1 MRVAHFVRFAPHQ
14 AGIYESAKEL
24 ILAERLVGLDA
35 QMIDY
40 GDDATKGQVYSRVGC
55 KDDDIVTV
63 NPDWASKADIL
74 VRHSAIPKEIMEKGI
89 PAIMCLHG
97 APEYSFMLEHTGATR
112 TMKEIMLSVKNYKGL
127 VTFWKQ
133 NLSQWEIL
141 LNRKVHYCPPT
152 VNLEVFKPEGKKFNF
167 GKDAGEI
174 NIVVTNIWRKEYHTP
189 FNVLF
194 AAAKFIKERCPK
206 GRVHVF
212 AVPKDNEK
220 YPKNDGPVN
229 RILLKL
235 KEAKLVGGCYPMI
248 KTLQDVYRAA
258 DMLVTPSTIAQ
269 RTVREALACGCPI
282 VAAVGNSYTPY
293 KADPRNIDEFVNAID
308 KCYEDIQADR
318 EAVRNNARCTAATE
332 FNFEQAGKAMKT
344 MFKEILNT

>member
-14 AGIYESAKEL
+14 CGIYETAKEL
-24 ILAERLVGLDA
+24 ILAERQIGVDA
-35 QMIDY
+35 RMIDY
-40 GDDATKGQVYSRVGC
+40 GDDATKGQIYSRVGL
-55 KDDDIVTV
+55 KDEDVVTV
-63 NPDWASKADIL
+63 APDWALKTDIL
-74 VRHSAIPKEIMEKGI
+74 VRHSAIPKEILKKGI

-112 TMKEIMLSVKNYKGL
+112 TLKEIMLSAKGYKGL

-141 LNRKVHYCPPT
+141 LGREVRYCPPT
-152 VNLEVFKPEGKKFNF
+152 VNLGIFKPEGKKFNF
-167 GKDAGEI
+167 GKDAGEF

-194 AAAKFIKERCPK
+194 AATKFIKNICPK

-212 AVPKDNEK
+212 AVPKDNIK

-229 RILLKL
+229 RILLEL
-235 KEAKLVGGCYPMI
+235 KKAKLVGGCYPMI
-248 KTLQDVYRAA
+248 KNLQDVYRAA

-282 VAAVGNSYTPY
+282 VAAAGNSYTPY
-293 KADPRNIDEFVNAID
+293 RADPRDIDEFVDAIN
-308 KCYEDIQADR
+308 KCYEESAYGVI
-318 EAVRNNARCTAATE
+318 RNNARIVAEEE
-332 FNFEQAGKAMKT
+332 FNFEQAGKSMKSI
-344 MFKEILNT
+344 FLNILS

>member
-1 MRVAHFVRFAPHQ
+1 MRVAHFARFAPHQ
-14 AGIYESAKEL
+14 AGIYETTKEL
-24 ILAERLVGLDA
+24 ILAERQIGIDA

-40 GDDATKGQVYSRVGC
+40 GDDATKGQIYSRVGL
-55 KDDDIVTV
+55 KDGDIVTIS
-63 NPDWASKADIL
+63 PDWALKADVL

-112 TMKEIMLSVKNYKGL
+112 TLKEIMLSAKNFKGL
-127 VTFWKQ
+127 VTFWKE
-133 NLSQWEIL
+133 NLLTWETL
-141 LNRKVHYCPPT
+141 LDREVHYCPPT
-152 VNLEVFKPEGKKFNF
+152 VNLDVFNPKGKRFDF
-167 GKDAGEI
+167 GKDIGEF

-194 AAAKFIKERCPK
+194 AAAKFIKDVCPE

-212 AVPKDNEK
+212 AVPKDNTK

-229 RILLKL
+229 RILLEL
-235 KEAKLVGGCYPMI
+235 KKAKLIGGCYPMI
-248 KTLQDVYRAA
+248 KNLQDVYRAA

-282 VAAVGNSYTPY
+282 VAAAGNSYTPY
-293 KADPRNIDEFVNAID
+293 RADPRNINGFVDAIH
-308 KCYEDIQADR
+308 KCYGDIKANKRTTIQNS
-318 EAVRNNARCTAATE
+318 VRALAKKE
-332 FNFEQAGKAMKT
+332 FNFEQAGKAMKNIFEK
-344 MFKEILNT
+344 MLL